1 MHRLRD
7 ISLPLLA
14 QVEDVEQTR
23 IEFYEIL
30 DKLNVLEDLERSGGK
45 KEKEL
50 GVLSIKRFKRIS
62 MQRFGDAI
70 VDFKAQVKRAKAK
83 EVVEAE
89 QKANLLEVESEE
101 EAQHTFVQPCES
113 EPEEQEQETMVESCV
128 MELKQEEEKVQD
140 NMVGQYELK
149 HEEEE
154 CQRAAFKVDTRSHTA
169 GGWSL
174 KVAKEMFRQI
184 EAEESLLP
192 RVRPVDQWKSDMKS
206 SERSKEVKVA
216 ELRLEPG

>member
-1 MHRLRD
+1 M
-7 ISLPLLA
+7 
-14 QVEDVEQTR
+14 
-23 IEFYEIL
+23 
-30 DKLNVLEDLERSGGK
+30 
-45 KEKEL
+45 
-50 GVLSIKRFKRIS
+50 
-62 MQRFGDAI
+62 
-70 VDFKAQVKRAKAK
+70 KRAKAK

-140 NMVGQYELK
+140 NMVGQDELK

-154 CQRAAFKVDTRSHTA
+154 CQRAAFKGDTRLHTA

-174 KVAKEMFRQI
+174 KVAKEMFHQI

-206 SERSKEVKVA
+206 SERSKEAKVA